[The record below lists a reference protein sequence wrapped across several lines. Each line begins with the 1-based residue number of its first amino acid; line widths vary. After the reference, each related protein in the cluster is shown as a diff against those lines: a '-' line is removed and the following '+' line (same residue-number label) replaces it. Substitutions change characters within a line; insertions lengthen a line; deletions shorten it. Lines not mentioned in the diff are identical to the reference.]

1 MAGVNQLTD
10 AFVNELKDVYHA
22 EKQITKALPKMIKAA
37 SNPELRSAFEHHLDE
52 TRGQVD
58 RLESC
63 FESLDLAP
71 KTKTCHGMVG
81 ILEEGAELMKEDG
94 DAAVLDAMFIAAA
107 QRVEHYEIS
116 AYGTLVEWAKQLG
129 LDCRSLL
136 EENLAEE
143 KAADQ
148 KLTRIAEKSINRAA
162 ASGRE
167 PQLAHDRG
175 RPGERLARGASR
187 VREAVTG
194 RKGTSRGRS
203 ARKR

>member
-1 MAGVNQLTD
+1 MAGMAQLTD

-37 SNPELRSAFEHHLDE
+37 SNPELRTALEQHLDE
-52 TRGQVD
+52 TRGQVE

-63 FESLDLAP
+63 FESLDMPP
-71 KTKTCHGMVG
+71 KTKTCAGMLG
-81 ILEEGAELMKEDG
+81 ILEEGSELMKESG
-94 DAAVLDAMFIAAA
+94 DPAVLDAMFIAAA

-136 EENLAEE
+136 EQTLAEE

-148 KLTRIAEKSINRAA
+148 KLTRIAERSINLAA
-162 ASGRE
+162 LSGRE
-167 PQLAHDRG
+167 PQMAHDRG
-175 RPGERLARGASR
+175 RMGGMSGRASR
-187 VREAVTG
+187 GRRTAASRKRTTGRSRTG
-194 RKGTSRGRS
+194 RKR
-203 ARKR
+203 